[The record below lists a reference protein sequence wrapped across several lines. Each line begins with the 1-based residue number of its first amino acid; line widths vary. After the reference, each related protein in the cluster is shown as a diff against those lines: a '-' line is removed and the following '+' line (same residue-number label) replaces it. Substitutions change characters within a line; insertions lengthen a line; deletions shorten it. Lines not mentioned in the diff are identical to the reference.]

1 MRSATRG
8 HTLTMHDSY
17 EYVHKH
23 ATNMTHDRICLLPRL
38 TPSSALEPM
47 AVVPNPLCVQASLSV
62 CRLAN
67 IVGAAI
73 QKTYLNNYNCF
84 M

>member
-23 ATNMTHDRICLLPRL
+23 ATNMIYLLPRL